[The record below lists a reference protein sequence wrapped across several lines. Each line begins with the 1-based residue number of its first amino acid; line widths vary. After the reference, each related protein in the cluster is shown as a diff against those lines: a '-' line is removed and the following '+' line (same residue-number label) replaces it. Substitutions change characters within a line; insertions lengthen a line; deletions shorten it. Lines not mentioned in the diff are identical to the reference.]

1 MHPSSKSSIELGMN
15 HASLGTGLDHEAN
28 PYCQRPE
35 VRFGLCDLIEH
46 SQEWD
51 ACREAINSGAPIES
65 ARELRLD
72 VLMLELFTAVYVLYR
87 APAEAVSA
95 RRADSLEVNGEVTY
109 VIFPLQPA

>member
-1 MHPSSKSSIELGMN
+1 MRPILI
-15 HASLGTGLDHEAN
+15 AN
-28 PYCQRPE
+28 DPR

-46 SQEWD
+46 NQEWD

-87 APAEAVSA
+87 ALADAVSA